1 MGKHRE
7 EDTCTNICHDSK
19 ISHFDRWPHTH
30 THTRVYARAYTRKL
44 RDIRKLRG
52 RNYTSNSSPSPNSRP
67 PSLLYLANRQTR
79 KREKEGK
86 EKRKR
91 GTSCAD
97 NPRSRLFG
105 EETRRPPLVCF
116 SRALPTSS
124 PILILFSLDPLM
136 VNGKQSGQRPEQ
148 GLSPS

>member
-19 ISHFDRWPHTH
+19 ISHFDRWPRAHTH
-30 THTRVYARAYTRKL
+30 AHVHERAYTRKL
-44 RDIRKLRG
+44 CDIRKLRG
-52 RNYTSNSSPSPNSRP
+52 RNYTSNSSPSTNSPP
-67 PSLLYLANRQTR
+67 PSLLYIYQTGNAKRRKRKKKIIRDRGFSTR
-79 KREKEGK
+79 KPDAR
-86 EKRKR
+86 
-91 GTSCAD
+91 
-97 NPRSRLFG
+97 RSFV
-105 EETRRPPLVCF
+105 LVVR
-116 SRALPTSS
+116 SDVSS

>member
-30 THTRVYARAYTRKL
+30 THTLVYARAYTRKL

-52 RNYTSNSSPSPNSRP
+52 RNYTSNSSPSPNSSPRP
-67 PSLLYLANRQTR
+67 FFIWRTGKR
-79 KREKEGK
+79 EKREKEGK
-86 EKRKR
+86 KKRKR